1 MERAGR
7 RLAAS
12 RFDVA
17 APFPGRLQPVAV
29 HACQAPCV
37 SWEGWQHFST
47 QFVTRFQVLL
57 APCWFL
63 AGPVCRPGDGVRCEP
78 LPALSSTPS
87 LYSRA
92 SRVFII
98 QLMTSVSC
106 GTSQLFLGLHH
117 LTQSEFPETCLT
129 NTMCTSYQS
138 GLTLWNLLHYCI
150 YLGHI
155 FNYYMFSVKK
165 ERKMEK
171 LSPSILSKGQ
181 VFPGKDSLSAHWTIL
196 RNKTAPWLLSH
207 GCDLTLFTVV
217 LFFPSSNLRQWTS
230 KEASER
236 VGCIIYRCICFALTC
251 SDFWESWWLWDGSG
265 PLGYVGSV

>member
-63 AGPVCRPGDGVRCEP
+63 AGPVCHPGDGVRCEP

-98 QLMTSVSC
+98 QLITSVSWR
-106 GTSQLFLGLHH
+106 TSQMFLGLHH
-117 LTQSEFPETCLT
+117 RTQSEFPDTCL
-129 NTMCTSYQS
+129 NAHGVYILRDCR
-138 GLTLWNLLHYCI
+138 TLWNLLHYCI
-150 YLGHI
+150 YLDHI
-155 FNYYMFSVKK
+155 
-165 ERKMEK
+165 
-171 LSPSILSKGQ
+171 LQ
-181 VFPGKDSLSAHWTIL
+181 
-196 RNKTAPWLLSH
+196 LL
-207 GCDLTLFTVV
+207 CNNN
-217 LFFPSSNLRQWTS
+217 NLIQWN
-230 KEASER
+230 
-236 VGCIIYRCICFALTC
+236 
-251 SDFWESWWLWDGSG
+251 
-265 PLGYVGSV
+265 